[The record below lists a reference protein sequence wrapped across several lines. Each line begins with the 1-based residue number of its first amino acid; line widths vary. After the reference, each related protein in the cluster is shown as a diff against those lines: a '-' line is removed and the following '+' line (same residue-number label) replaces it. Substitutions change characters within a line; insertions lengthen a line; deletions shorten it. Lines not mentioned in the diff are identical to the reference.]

1 MNAEIFSLFTQ
12 IEEDQ
17 AVPKSVKIK
26 LKNAAAILGEE
37 DKDMAVRINK
47 ALEELDELCEDSNIQ
62 AYIKTELWN
71 LVSLLESLK

>member
-26 LKNAAAILGEE
+26 LKNAAAILEEE

>member
-17 AVPKSVKIK
+17 AVPKSVKLR
-26 LKNAAAILGEE
+26 LKSAVTILKQE
-37 DKDMAVRINK
+37 DKDVAFRINK

-62 AYIKTELWN
+62 PYTKTELWN